1 MSECIFCKIIDGSIP
16 SRKIY
21 EDSSVISFLDINPAA
36 RGHSLIVPKTHGRLI
51 MDLEDEWVSKTFVAV
66 KKVSGL
72 IKSKLDCD
80 GFNILINQGRDAGQL
95 VDHFHIHVIP
105 RYSGDS
111 LPLPHVVKKLTDEE
125 MDEIQK
131 KITG

>member
-1 MSECIFCKIIDGSIP
+1 MSECIFCKILDGSIP

-21 EDSSVISFLDINPAA
+21 EDSSVISFLDINPAS
-36 RGHSLIVPKTHGRLI
+36 RGHSLVVPKTHARLI
-51 MDLEDEWVSKTFVAV
+51 MDLEDEWISKVFVSL

-72 IKSKLDCD
+72 ISNKLECD
-80 GFNILINQGRDAGQL
+80 GFNLLINQGKDAGQV

-105 RYSGDS
+105 RYGGDS
-111 LPLPHVVKKLTDEE
+111 LHLPSAVMEMTDGE
-125 MDEIQK
+125 MDEIQQ

>member
-36 RGHSLIVPKTHGRLI
+36 RGHSLVVPKQHAKLI
-51 MDLEDEWVSKTFVAV
+51 MDLDDEWVSKVFISV
-66 KKVSGL
+66 KKVSGM
-72 IKSKLDCD
+72 IKDKLGCD
-80 GFNILINQGRDAGQL
+80 GFNILVNQERNAGQL
-95 VDHFHIHVIP
+95 VDHFHVHVIP

-111 LPLPHVVKKLTDEE
+111 LALPHDVKKMTDEE
-125 MDEIQK
+125 MDEIQE